1 MKHVTLSSIARRGR
15 RPRRGVFAL
24 AFTVVVLAVAPVAG
38 CGSDAASDTAGGQ
51 SENTTVATS
60 AQSASSTST
69 VTTADTGTDTT
80 SPEGGAPTTVT
91 YAPPYTGTTVQGVP
105 LPPFESNA
113 LARELKRTSTALT
126 DLATVL
132 SEEGASDDDPRA
144 GTAYALRARA
154 QAITAR
160 RAIVDNQLPLA
171 DEAVA
176 QLGRLLPQGARS
188 AQGEAAAALARAQEH
203 MAQMAFPST
212 DALRAASA
220 LDHVIR
226 DLAPLVPEGTTP
238 TS

>member
-1 MKHVTLSSIARRGR
+1 MRHVTLSSTARRER
-15 RPRRGVFAL
+15 RPRRGVII
-24 AFTVVVLAVAPVAG
+24 LAVTGILLALTPTGG
-38 CGSDAASDTAGGQ
+38 CT
-51 SENTTVATS
+51 SEGT
-60 AQSASSTST
+60 T
-69 VTTADTGTDTT
+69 VTTDREATTATAITGAPPTSSAPTATTADASTGAT
-80 SPEGGAPTTVT
+80 SSEGGAPTTVT
-91 YAPPYTGTTVQGVP
+91 YASPYTGTTLQGAP

-132 SEEGASDDDPRA
+132 SEEGASDDDPRS
-144 GTAYALRARA
+144 GTVYALRARA
-154 QAITAR
+154 QALTAR

-176 QLGRLLPQGARS
+176 QLGRLLSQGVRT
-188 AQGEAAAALARAQEH
+188 AQGETAAALARAQEH
-203 MAQMAFPST
+203 MSQMAFPST

-220 LDHVIR
+220 LDYVIR